1 MTPPVLDHAIKKCLA
16 KLPEERWQSASD
28 LASEL
33 KWIADAGSQ
42 AGVPALAV
50 SHRKLGERLSHAVA
64 ALGIVLA
71 IVAAAGWWRSSQFSQ
86 PRSLMRLS
94 AELPPGAII
103 NRFRGAQL
111 ALSPD
116 GTHIVVGET
125 EAVGK
130 WHLAMRSMDQSEFQ
144 PLSGTD
150 RAIQP
155 FFSPDGQWIA
165 YFADGKL
172 KKIPVKGGAPVTLC
186 DAPGSHRGASWGD
199 DGNIVGTF
207 SQGASGLWRV
217 PSSGGAPAQVTHVST
232 DKGETAHAWPQVLP
246 GSHYVIF
253 TAYGSGAY
261 DDAKID
267 VISRKSG
274 ERKTLYAGG
283 SFGRYLP
290 SGHVVYLLR
299 NTLFVAPFDLGR
311 LAVTGDP
318 QPVLEDVN
326 SNDQGGGDFDFSR
339 TGTLVYVSWK
349 VEISF
354 PYSIWWLDSTGQTKP
369 LHDTS
374 GLYESPRFSPDGKRL
389 AFEVATRPV
398 QADIWVKDLERDT
411 MSRLTHLQGRNNKP
425 LWTPDGKSIVFASGY
440 RAAPGLF
447 SIRADGAGEAQR
459 LTDSKTLQNPRSF
472 SPDGKRL
479 AYHQMNADGLWEIWT
494 APVEGD
500 RDHPRLGKPEPFLRT
515 SFSAV
520 EPTFSL
526 DGHWLAYSSNESGTF
541 ELYVRPFPGPG
552 GKSQI
557 STGGGGYPVWSGD
570 GERLFF
576 LSSDWH
582 IMVADYIASRNSFTA
597 GKPRV
602 CSPKTVIFLGG
613 NYPYDLAPDG
623 KRFAVVLNP
632 AGTGEQEQ
640 RSTDRVTVLLNFFDE
655 LRRKVPP
662 GKN

>member
-1 MTPPVLDHAIKKCLA
+1 V
-16 KLPEERWQSASD
+16 
-28 LASEL
+28 
-33 KWIADAGSQ
+33 AGSFEWWR
-42 AGVPALAV
+42 ARPGNPRE
-50 SHRKLGERLSHAVA
+50 HRQRRDGPRL
-64 ALGIVLA
+64 
-71 IVAAAGWWRSSQFSQ
+71 AAG
-86 PRSLMRLS
+86 S
-94 AELPPGAII
+94 A
-103 NRFRGAQL
+103 
-111 ALSPD
+111 
-116 GTHIVVGET
+116 
-125 EAVGK
+125 
-130 WHLAMRSMDQSEFQ
+130 
-144 PLSGTD
+144 
-150 RAIQP
+150 
-155 FFSPDGQWIA
+155 GQ
-165 YFADGKL
+165 
-172 KKIPVKGGAPVTLC
+172 
-186 DAPGSHRGASWGD
+186 
-199 DGNIVGTF
+199 
-207 SQGASGLWRV
+207 
-217 PSSGGAPAQVTHVST
+217 
-232 DKGETAHAWPQVLP
+232 
-246 GSHYVIF
+246 HYVIF

-267 VISRKSG
+267 VISLKSG

-526 DGHWLAYSSNESGTF
+526 DGHWRAYSWNESGTF